1 MNATL
6 ETFQPDVVDASF
18 KTPVVVDFWAVWCQP
33 CRIIGP
39 VLEKLEKE
47 ANGQWKL
54 VKVNT
59 DDEPELSQHFQI
71 RSIPAVKMIHEGKIV
86 DEFIGAL
93 PEVEVRKWLEKHL
106 PNESKNQL
114 EAAKAMLQAG
124 NSAKARK
131 MLEATVKQEPDNA
144 EARVLLA
151 MLLMPDDVD
160 KAAELVETID
170 EGNPFSNQANAVRT
184 LQRLAH
190 LNETSGEPQEDWNLY
205 RRGIAAFKKGKYAE
219 ALEAWIELV
228 SRNRQLDDD
237 GARKACVAL
246 FTFLGNEHELT
257 QKYHRRF
264 TSALY

>member
-6 ETFQPDVVDASF
+6 ETFQQEVIDASF

-33 CRIIGP
+33 CRILGP

-59 DDEPELSQHFQI
+59 DEEPELSQHFQI
-71 RSIPAVKMIHEGKIV
+71 RSIPAVKMIREGKIV

-93 PEVEVRKWLEKHL
+93 PEVELRKWLAKHL
-106 PNESKNQL
+106 PSDSQNQL
-114 EAAKAMLQAG
+114 EMAKAMLQAG
-124 NSAKARK
+124 NLAKARK
-131 MLEATVKQEPDNA
+131 ILEAIVKQEPANA
-144 EARVLLA
+144 EGRVLLA
-151 MLLMPDDVD
+151 MLLLPDDID
-160 KAAELVETID
+160 KAADLVNGIAE
-170 EGNPFSNQANAVRT
+170 ENQLAGKANAIRT
-184 LQRLAH
+184 LHRLVQLKEPA
-190 LNETSGEPQEDWNLY
+190 GEPKADWGLY
-205 RRGIAAFKKGKYAE
+205 QQGIAAFKKGKYAE
-219 ALEAWIELV
+219 ALEAWIELIG
-228 SRNRQLDDD
+228 RNRQLDDD

-246 FTFLGNEHELT
+246 FSLLGNEHDLT

>member
-6 ETFQPDVVDASF
+6 EIFQQDVIDASF

-33 CRIIGP
+33 CRMIGP

-59 DDEPELSQHFQI
+59 DEEPELSQHFQI
-71 RSIPAVKMIHEGKIV
+71 RSIPAVKMIRDGRII
-86 DEFIGAL
+86 DEFVGAL
-93 PEVEVRKWLEKHL
+93 PEVDVRKWLEKHL

-131 MLEATVKQEPDNA
+131 ILEATVKQEPANA

-151 MLLMPDDVD
+151 ILLMPDDID
-160 KAAELVETID
+160 KAAELVKPIE
-170 EGNPFSNQANAVRT
+170 EESPFSNQANAVRT

-190 LNETSGEPQEDWNLY
+190 LNETSGEPEEDWHLY
-205 RRGIAAFKKGKYAE
+205 RQGITAFKKGKFAE
-219 ALEAWIELV
+219 ALDAWIELV
-228 SRNRQLDDD
+228 GRNRQLDDD

-246 FTFLGNEHELT
+246 FIVLGSEHELT

>member
-6 ETFQPDVVDASF
+6 ETFQQDVVDASF

-33 CRIIGP
+33 CRMIGP

-59 DDEPELSQHFQI
+59 DEEPELSQHFQI
-71 RSIPAVKMIHEGKIV
+71 RSIPAVKMIREGKIV

-93 PEVEVRKWLEKHL
+93 PEVELRKWLAKHL
-106 PNESKNQL
+106 PSDSQNQL
-114 EAAKAMLQAG
+114 EMAKAMLQSG
-124 NSAKARK
+124 NLAKARK
-131 MLEATVKQEPDNA
+131 TLEATVKQEPANA

-151 MLLMPDDVD
+151 MLLMSDDID
-160 KAAELVETID
+160 KAAELVQTVED
-170 EGNPFSNQANAVRT
+170 ENPFSNKANAIRT
-184 LQRLAH
+184 LHRLVH
-190 LNETSGEPQEDWNLY
+190 LDQATGEPKDDWNFY
-205 RRGIAAFKKGKYAE
+205 RQGITAFKKGKYAE
-219 ALEAWIELV
+219 ALEAWIELIG
-228 SRNRQLDDD
+228 RNRQLDDD

-246 FTFLGNEHELT
+246 FTVLGSEHELA

>member
-1 MNATL
+1 MNAKL
-6 ETFQPDVVDASF
+6 ENFQKEVIDASF

-33 CRIIGP
+33 CRILGP

-59 DDEPELSQHFQI
+59 DEEPELSQHFQI
-71 RSIPAVKMIHEGKIV
+71 RSIPAVKMIRDGKIV

-114 EAAKAMLQAG
+114 EMAKAMLQAG
-124 NSAKARK
+124 NLAKARK
-131 MLEATVKQEPDNA
+131 MLEAMVKQEPANA

-151 MLLMPDDVD
+151 MLFMSDDID
-160 KAAELVETID
+160 KAAELVKTIED
-170 EGNPFSNQANAVRT
+170 ESPFSNKANAIRA
-184 LQRLAH
+184 LHRLVH
-190 LNETSGEPQEDWNLY
+190 LEQTAGEPKDDWNLY
-205 RRGIAAFKKGKYAE
+205 RQGITAFKKGKYAE
-219 ALEAWIELV
+219 ALEAWIELIG
-228 SRNRQLDDD
+228 RNRQLDDD

>member
-1 MNATL
+1 MDTRL
-6 ETFQPDVVDASF
+6 ETFQQDVLDSSF
-18 KTPVVVDFWAVWCQP
+18 KTPVVIDFWAVWCQP
-33 CRIIGP
+33 CRMLGP

-54 VKVNT
+54 VKVNA
-59 DDEPELSQHFQI
+59 DEEPELGQYFQI
-71 RSIPAVKMIHEGKIV
+71 RSIPAVKMIRDGKIV

-114 EAAKAMLQAG
+114 EMAKSMLQSG

-131 MLEATVKQEPDNA
+131 MLENTVKQEPNNA

-151 MLLMPDDVD
+151 TLLMSDDVD
-160 KAAELVETID
+160 KAAELVKVID
-170 EGNPFSNQANAVRT
+170 DENPFGNKANAIRT
-184 LQRLAH
+184 LHRLTH
-190 LNETSGEPQEDWNLY
+190 LNETAGEPKEDWKLY
-205 RRGIAAFKKGKYAE
+205 HQGITAFKKGKYAE
-219 ALEAWIELV
+219 AFETWIELV

-246 FTFLGNEHELT
+246 FTVLDSEHELT

>member
-1 MNATL
+1 MNVSL
-6 ETFQPDVVDASF
+6 ENFQQDVLDASF

-33 CRIIGP
+33 CRILGP

-59 DDEPELSQHFQI
+59 DEEPELSQHFQI
-71 RSIPAVKMIHEGKIV
+71 RSIPAVKMIRDGKIV

-106 PNESKNQL
+106 PNESKSQL
-114 EAAKAMLQAG
+114 EMAKAMLQAG
-124 NSAKARK
+124 NLAKARK
-131 MLEATVKQEPDNA
+131 MLEGMVKQDSANA

-151 MLLMPDDVD
+151 VLLLPDEID
-160 KAAELVETID
+160 KAADLVATIAD
-170 EGNPFSNQANAVRT
+170 ENPLANKAQDIRT
-184 LQRLAH
+184 LHRLVH
-190 LNETSGEPQEDWNLY
+190 LRETTSEPREVWKLY
-205 RRGIAAFKKGKYAE
+205 HQGIAAFKKSHYAE

-228 SRNRQLDDD
+228 GRNRQLDDD

-246 FTFLGNEHELT
+246 FNLLGNEHELT

-264 TSALY
+264 TSSLY

>member
-1 MNATL
+1 MNTTL
-6 ETFQPDVVDASF
+6 ETFQQDVVDASF
-18 KTPVVVDFWAVWCQP
+18 KTPVVVDFWAPWCQP
-33 CRIIGP
+33 CRIVGP

-59 DDEPELSQHFQI
+59 DEEPELGQHFQI
-71 RSIPAVKMIHEGKIV
+71 RSIPAVKMIHQGQIV

-114 EAAKAMLQAG
+114 EMSKAMLQAG
-124 NSAKARK
+124 NLSKARR
-131 MLEATVKQEPDNA
+131 MLENTVKQEPANA
-144 EARVLLA
+144 EALVLLA
-151 MLLMPDDVD
+151 TLLAPDDID
-160 KAAELVETID
+160 KAAELVKSVET
-170 EGNPFSNQANAVRT
+170 ENPFANKAKAIQT

-190 LNETSGEPQEDWNLY
+190 LKEPVSEPREDWKLY
-205 RRGIAAFKKGKYAE
+205 HQGIAAFKKGKYAE
-219 ALEAWIELV
+219 ALEAWIELLG
-228 SRNRQLDDD
+228 RNRQLDDD

-246 FTFLGNEHELT
+246 FTLLGNEHELT

-264 TSALY
+264 TSSLY

>member
-6 ETFQPDVVDASF
+6 ETFQQDVIDASF

-33 CRIIGP
+33 CRILGP

-54 VKVNT
+54 VKLNT
-59 DDEPELSQHFQI
+59 EEEPELSQHFQI
-71 RSIPAVKMIHEGKIV
+71 RSIPAVKMIREGKIV

-93 PEVEVRKWLEKHL
+93 SEVEVRQWLEKHL
-106 PNESKNQL
+106 PNESQNQL
-114 EAAKAMLQAG
+114 EMAKAMLEAG
-124 NSAKARK
+124 NTAKARK
-131 MLEATVKQEPDNA
+131 MLEAMVKQEPANA

-151 MLLMPDDVD
+151 ALLLPDEID
-160 KAAELVETID
+160 KAADLVATIAD
-170 EGNPFSNQANAVRT
+170 EIPLANKAQAIRT
-184 LQRLAH
+184 LHRLAH
-190 LNETSGEPQEDWNLY
+190 LKETASESKDDWELY
-205 RRGIAAFKKGKYAE
+205 RRGIAAFKKSKYAE

-228 SRNRQLDDD
+228 GRNRQLDDD

-246 FTFLGNEHELT
+246 FSLLGNEHELT

-264 TSALY
+264 TSSLY